1 MSGVMRFNLQKAGF
15 EVEVAENGRIA
26 AEWLMAEPFDL
37 LLTDF
42 QMPEMDGDELCRR
55 LRECPLN
62 DEIPIIMVSAKGFE
76 LDIPSGSESLGGWCA
91 VPPSL
96 PPLGYELWEPEEGG
110 SPSPPYE
117 PPLTG
122 WFGPLTLRLS
132 LHPLRPASKP
142 RPFEP

>member
-76 LDIPSGSESLGGWCA
+76 LDIPSLQAELGIVEVIYKPFSPRQIVETVNQVLSA
-91 VPPSL
+91 VSV
-96 PPLGYELWEPEEGG
+96 
-110 SPSPPYE
+110 
-117 PPLTG
+117 
-122 WFGPLTLRLS
+122 
-132 LHPLRPASKP
+132 AS
-142 RPFEP
+142 